1 MNHGYQT
8 KNKPSYTAQ
17 RKGTQRSTGCISC
30 FEVNAPQGLSA
41 PRAVEL
47 ERTTIPIL
55 ERYAGSALRKV
66 GKDYVAKPIDDLVR
80 PMLWLDS
87 RGVQSIEIRG
97 SKAASLNGQFWNAVD
112 DALKGKRSALKGFEG
127 RTLPGTKLKFLTD
140 LRIIRHLQD
149 AGQLDNIKEIYWHG
163 RRR

>member
-1 MNHGYQT
+1 MTIKRRTNRP
-8 KNKPSYTAQ
+8 KPRNVRERNDQLDALAALKLM
-17 RKGTQRSTGCISC
+17 RR
-30 FEVNAPQGLSA
+30 EGLSA
-41 PRAVEL
+41 PRAVEI
-47 ERTTIPIL
+47 EGTTIPIL

-87 RGVQSIEIRG
+87 RGVQPIEIRG

-127 RTLPGTKLKFLTD
+127 KTLPGTKLKFLTD
-140 LRIIRHLQD
+140 LRIIRRLQD

>member
-1 MNHGYQT
+1 MRHKSKYPAA
-8 KNKPSYTAQ
+8 KLRTARERDDQ
-17 RKGTQRSTGCISC
+17 RDAFAALKLMRR
-30 FEVNAPQGLSA
+30 EGLTAS
-41 PRAVEL
+41 RAVQKEGTSMAKL
-47 ERTTIPIL
+47 EK
-55 ERYAGSALRKV
+55 YVASALKKF
-66 GKDYVAKPIDDLVR
+66 GKDYVAKPTDDLVR
-80 PMLWLDS
+80 PMLWLDT
-87 RGVQSIEIRG
+87 RGVQPIEIRG

>member
-1 MNHGYQT
+1 MASKRRTNRPT
-8 KNKPSYTAQ
+8 P
-17 RKGTQRSTGCISC
+17 R
-30 FEVNAPQGLSA
+30 NAKERNDQLDALAALKLMRREGLSA
-41 PRAVEL
+41 HRAVEI
-47 ERTTIPIL
+47 EGTTVPNL

-87 RGVQSIEIRG
+87 RGVQPIEIRG

-140 LRIIRHLQD
+140 FRIIRRLQD

>member
-1 MNHGYQT
+1 MAIKRRT
-8 KNKPSYTAQ
+8 SRPTP
-17 RKGTQRSTGCISC
+17 R
-30 FEVNAPQGLSA
+30 NARERNDQLDAFAALKLMRREGLPAS
-41 PRAVEL
+41 RAVEI
-47 ERTTIPIL
+47 EGTTVRNL
-55 ERYAGSALRKV
+55 ERYAASALRKV
-66 GKDYVAKPIDDLVR
+66 GKDYVAKLIDDLVR

-87 RGVQSIEIRG
+87 RGVQPIEIRG
-97 SKAASLNGQFWNAVD
+97 SKAASLNGQFWNAID

-127 RTLPGTKLKFLTD
+127 RTLPGTKLRFLTD

>member
-1 MNHGYQT
+1 MAIKRRTNRPT
-8 KNKPSYTAQ
+8 P
-17 RKGTQRSTGCISC
+17 R
-30 FEVNAPQGLSA
+30 NARERNDQLDALAALKLMRREGLSA

-97 SKAASLNGQFWNAVD
+97 SKAASLNGQFWNAID
-112 DALKGKRSALKGFEG
+112 DALKGKSVMRSSDLKVERF
-127 RTLPGTKLKFLTD
+127 RVPSSRF
-140 LRIIRHLQD
+140 
-149 AGQLDNIKEIYWHG
+149 
-163 RRR
+163 